1 MFKTSPGYRQE
12 NAQSYEDVRPE
23 VTVQSAQ
30 VKGGSGTS
38 REPEQNTKNSN
49 SSTNIHPRWMT
60 DVTWKE
66 EQVSFQRETADT
78 FMTFEW
84 SKNYLI
90 RAQTHK
96 LKGMT
101 LQLQSHRSWYLQ
113 RLSPQLTC
121 GCSIAQSSVV
131 SGWLSGADDRF
142 GGRPHPPAIPRSC
155 PMRGEVQ
162 PFLQTTSASRS
173 QTLVPSQTQTF

>member
-90 RAQTHK
+90 RAHLEKKVILSETTRPQKTNVVCIH
-96 LKGMT
+96 
-101 LQLQSHRSWYLQ
+101 LQ
-113 RLSPQLTC
+113 
-121 GCSIAQSSVV
+121 V
-131 SGWLSGADDRF
+131 
-142 GGRPHPPAIPRSC
+142 AISC
-155 PMRGEVQ
+155 
-162 PFLQTTSASRS
+162 
-173 QTLVPSQTQTF
+173 